1 MGRFFGAL
9 VHASLRN
16 RLFVLVAA
24 AVLVA
29 YGGFEL
35 AGMPMDVFPD
45 LNRPTVTL
53 MTEAEGMAPEEV
65 EQLVA
70 YPLETAM
77 NGMPGVERVRSVSGV
92 GLSILYVEFAWG
104 TDLYRNRQQVAERIA
119 SVREQLP
126 AGVVPQMGPVTSI
139 MGEIMLVAMTADPK
153 ANEGT
158 GGVNPMQV
166 RELVDFTVRPRLLA
180 IPGVAQVIPIGGEV
194 RQYQVTPHVAQM
206 ARLDVTLDD
215 LERTVKQ
222 FGANTGGGFVD
233 QNRAEYVVRNI
244 GRTTRIEDLRSLVVT
259 MRDGQA
265 ILLGQVATVD
275 YAARFKRGDAGAGGK
290 PAVILSVQ
298 KQPGADTVPLT
309 RAVEAALG
317 DLGRTLPPG
326 VRADQVLFRQ
336 ANFIEASIGNVEDAM
351 RDAVIVV
358 AVVLFAFL
366 LNLRTTAISLLAI
379 PISVLFTVL
388 VFRLAG
394 LSINTMTLGGLAI
407 AIGELV
413 DDAVV
418 DVENVFRRLKENR
431 GAGSPRPALE
441 VVAGAS
447 QEVRSGII
455 YATIIVVL
463 VFLPLF
469 ALTGIEG
476 KLFAPLG
483 VAYIVSIL
491 GSLVTSVTVTPVLCY
506 YLLPAMRRLAERE
519 SPLVRVLKRWDA
531 RLLRWS
537 FDKLAPLMGVA
548 AVLVGL
554 AAAGAWF
561 LPRAFLPPFNE
572 GTLTLNMTF
581 QPGISLAESNRLG
594 AIAERLIMGVP
605 EVRSVGRRV
614 GRAELDE
621 HAEGVHATEMDVDL
635 RPIASGGGRP
645 KEEVLADLR
654 RRVAVLPAAFNVG
667 QPIGHRLEH
676 LLSGVN
682 AAIAVKLFGDD
693 LDTLRGLAEDLRARM
708 AGIPGLVDLLVE
720 RQVRVPQ
727 LQVRLDYA
735 RAALYGVTPAALADS
750 LEKLSNGKVVS
761 QVVDG
766 QKRFDVVLR
775 LSDPERTTEALAGL
789 LVETPKGRVP
799 LRTFADVE
807 DTDGPNQVLRENG
820 RRRIVVQANTDG
832 SDMGRIVQA
841 IRAEAAKMALP
852 AGYSVAIE
860 GTFQAQEEAA
870 RLIGVL
876 SLVSLAGIF
885 TVLYSRYRSAVL
897 ALLIMGNVPLALIG
911 SVAALWIAG
920 QPLSVASMVGFITLT
935 GISARNGILKVSH
948 CINLVLHEGERFGP
962 DMVVRGSL
970 ERLTPVL
977 MTALSAGLAL
987 LPLMPGADAPGKEI
1001 LHPVAVTVFGG
1012 LVSATLLD
1020 TLLTPALFL
1029 HLGRKPLE
1037 RLMQPDADGLRP
1049 AEAF

>member
-1 MGRFFGAL
+1 MNRLFGAL
-9 VHASLRN
+9 VHGSLHN

-24 AVLVA
+24 FVLVG
-29 YGGFEL
+29 YGSFEL
-35 AGMPMDVFPD
+35 SRMPVDVFPD

-65 EQLVA
+65 EQLIT

-77 NGMPGVERVRSVSGV
+77 NGLPGVERVRSVSGV

-104 TDLYRNRQQVAERIA
+104 SDLYRNRQQVAERIVA
-119 SVREQLP
+119 VREQLP
-126 AGVVPQMGPVTSI
+126 AAVVPQMGPVTSV
-139 MGEIMLVAMTADPK
+139 MGEIMLVAMSVDAK
-153 ANEGT
+153 AGDS
-158 GGVNPMQV
+158 VSPMQL
-166 RELVDFTVRPRLLA
+166 RELANFTVRPRLLA

-194 RQYQVTPHVAQM
+194 RQYQVTPNVPQM
-206 ARLDVTLDD
+206 ARLGVTLDD
-215 LERTVKQ
+215 LERAVKQ

-233 QNRAEYVVRNI
+233 QNQAEYVVRNI

-265 ILLGQVATVD
+265 ITLGQVATID
-275 YAARFKRGDAGAGGK
+275 FAARFKRGDAGANGRA
-290 PAVILSVQ
+290 AVILSVQ

-309 RAVEAALG
+309 RAVEAALQ
-317 DLGRTLPPG
+317 DLGRTLPAG

-336 ANFIEASIGNVEDAM
+336 ADFIEASIGNVEAAL

-358 AVVLFAFL
+358 AIILFAFL
-366 LNLRTTAISLLAI
+366 LNVRTTAISLLAI
-379 PISVLFTVL
+379 PISILFTVL
-388 VFRLAG
+388 VFRLLG

-431 GAGSPRPALE
+431 EAGRLRPVLE
-441 VVAGAS
+441 VVADAS
-447 QEVRSGII
+447 REVRSGII

-469 ALTGIEG
+469 ALQGIEG

-506 YLLPAMRRLAERE
+506 YLIPGMKRLAERE
-519 SPLVRVLKRWDA
+519 SVLVRVLKRWDT
-531 RLLRWS
+531 RLLYWS
-537 FDKLAPLMGVA
+537 FDKLAPLVGIT

-554 AAAGAWF
+554 AAVGAWF

-572 GTLTLNMTF
+572 GTLTVSMTF

-594 AIAERLIMGVP
+594 TVAERLILGVP

-621 HAEGVHATEMDVDL
+621 HAEGVHSTEMDVDL
-635 RPIASGGGRP
+635 RPGRP

-654 RRVAVLPAAFNVG
+654 RRIGVLPAAFNIG

-682 AAIAVKLFGDD
+682 AAIAVKLYGDD
-693 LDTLRGLAEDLRARM
+693 LDTLRGLAEDLRARL
-708 AGIPGLVDLLVE
+708 AKIPGLVDLLVE

-735 RAALYGVTPAALADS
+735 RAALYGVTPATLADN
-750 LEKLSNGKVVS
+750 LEKLTNGKVVS
-761 QVVDG
+761 QVVAG

-775 LSDPERTTEALAGL
+775 LSNPERTTDALAGL
-789 LVETPKGRVP
+789 LIETPRGRVP

-832 SDMGRIVQA
+832 SGEGRIVEA
-841 IRAEAAKMALP
+841 IRTEIGKLALP
-852 AGYSVAIE
+852 QGYSVAME
-860 GTFQAQEEAA
+860 GTFQAQEEATK
-870 RLIGVL
+870 LIGAL
-876 SLVSLAGIF
+876 SLVSLVLIF

-948 CINLVLHEGERFGP
+948 YINLVLHEGEAFGP

-977 MTALSAGLAL
+977 MTALSAGFAL
-987 LPLMPGADAPGKEI
+987 LPLMLGADAPGKEI
-1001 LHPVAVTVFGG
+1001 LHPVAITIFGG

-1020 TLLTPALFL
+1020 TLLTPAVFL
-1029 HLGRKPLE
+1029 RLGRLPLE
-1037 RLMQPDADGLRP
+1037 RLLQPDADGLQP

>member
-1 MGRFFGAL
+1 MNRLFGAL
-9 VHASLRN
+9 VHGSLHN

-24 AVLVA
+24 FALVG
-29 YGGFEL
+29 YGSFEL
-35 AGMPMDVFPD
+35 SRMPVDVFPD

-53 MTEAEGMAPEEV
+53 LTEAEGMAPEEV
-65 EQLVA
+65 EQLIT

-77 NGMPGVERVRSVSGV
+77 NGLPGVERVRSVSGV

-104 TDLYRNRQQVAERIA
+104 SDLYRNRQQVAERIA
-119 SVREQLP
+119 AVREQLP
-126 AGVVPQMGPVTSI
+126 AALVPQMGPVTSV
-139 MGEIMLVAMTADPK
+139 MGEIMLVAMSVDTK
-153 ANEGT
+153 AGD
-158 GGVNPMQV
+158 GVSPMQM
-166 RELVDFTVRPRLLA
+166 RELADFIVRPRLLA

-194 RQYQVTPHVAQM
+194 RQYQVTPNVPQM
-206 ARLDVTLDD
+206 ARLGVTLDD
-215 LERTVKQ
+215 LERAVKQ
-222 FGANTGGGFVD
+222 FGSNTGGGFVD

-265 ILLGQVATVD
+265 ITLGQVATAD
-275 YAARFKRGDAGAGGK
+275 FAARFKRGDAGANGRA
-290 PAVILSVQ
+290 AVILSVQ

-309 RAVEAALG
+309 RAIEAALQE
-317 DLGRTLPPG
+317 LGRTLPEG

-336 ANFIEASIGNVEDAM
+336 ADFIEASIGNVEAAL

-358 AVVLFAFL
+358 AIILFAFL
-366 LNLRTTAISLLAI
+366 LNVRTTAISLLAI
-379 PISVLFTVL
+379 PISILFTVL
-388 VFRLAG
+388 VFRLLG

-431 GAGSPRPALE
+431 EAGRPRPVLE
-441 VVAGAS
+441 VVADAS
-447 QEVRSGII
+447 REVRSGII

-469 ALTGIEG
+469 ALQGIEG
-476 KLFAPLG
+476 RLFAPLG

-506 YLLPAMRRLAERE
+506 YLIPGMKRLAERE
-519 SPLVRVLKRWDA
+519 SLLVRALKRWDT
-531 RLLRWS
+531 RLLYWS
-537 FDKLAPLMGVA
+537 FDRLAPLVGIT

-554 AAAGAWF
+554 AAVGAWF

-572 GTLTLNMTF
+572 GTLTVSMTF

-594 AIAERLIMGVP
+594 TVAERLIQGVP

-621 HAEGVHATEMDVDL
+621 HAEGVHSTEMDVDL
-635 RPIASGGGRP
+635 RPGRP

-654 RRVAVLPAAFNVG
+654 RRVGVLPAAFNIG

-682 AAIAVKLFGDD
+682 AAIAIKLYGDD
-693 LDTLRGLAEDLRARM
+693 LDTLRGLAENLRARL
-708 AGIPGLVDLLVE
+708 ATIPGLVDLLVE

-735 RAALYGVTPAALADS
+735 RAALYGVTPAALADN
-750 LEKLSNGKVVS
+750 LEKLTNGKVVS

-775 LSDPERTTEALAGL
+775 LSDPERTTDALAGL
-789 LVETPKGRVP
+789 LIETPRGRVP

-832 SDMGRIVQA
+832 SGEGRIVEA
-841 IRAEAAKMALP
+841 IRVEIGKLALP
-852 AGYSVAIE
+852 QGYSVAVE
-860 GTFQAQEEAA
+860 GTFQAQEEATK
-870 RLIGVL
+870 LIGAL
-876 SLVSLAGIF
+876 SLVSLVLIF

-911 SVAALWIAG
+911 SVVALWVAG

-948 CINLVLHEGERFGP
+948 YINLVLHEGEAFGP

-977 MTALSAGLAL
+977 MTALSAGFAL
-987 LPLMPGADAPGKEI
+987 LPLMLGADAPGKEI
-1001 LHPVAVTVFGG
+1001 LHPVAITIFGG

-1020 TLLTPALFL
+1020 TLLTPAVFL
-1029 HLGRKPLE
+1029 RLGRLPLE
-1037 RLMQPDADGLRP
+1037 RLLQPDADGLRP